1 MHRPPREVHEP
12 ILDRQGIIMIALLES
27 YIWLAML
34 WLFHNYLS

>member
-1 MHRPPREVHEP
+1 MKNSIQWQIKDVEE
-12 ILDRQGIIMIALLES
+12 GIIMIALLES